1 MTPAKVDGRQPAGAD
16 SGPLTDGA
24 PVHVW
29 APLTVPIYRA
39 LWLTALVSNIGTWMQ
54 TVGAQWFL
62 VEQHTSPLLIALI
75 QTASAAP
82 VLLFGIP
89 AGVLGELLN
98 RRWLLIWMQALQVV
112 ISGAL
117 VWLTISGQLT
127 SYLLLGITF
136 LLGAATAV
144 QLPAYQAL
152 ATEIV
157 PRPMIPMAA
166 SLSAISINTARAI
179 GPAIAG
185 VLLSAYGVGFVFA
198 VNVASYAAFLLVLIF
213 WRKYVPSP
221 HEPEHFTD
229 AARAGIR
236 YVSNS
241 AVVKRIYVRLGLFV
255 VPGSVLYALLPLIAT
270 DRLGLDSVGYGLL
283 LAGLGAGSIAAAF
296 LVSWFHRVGVNRTV
310 FSCSALFGLAT
321 VGVAV
326 SPSILLTLP
335 LLAVAGAS
343 WIGVVATLNGTVQ
356 TFLPVWVRSRGLSIY
371 QMVLYGSMAAG
382 GLVSGVVAGWMG
394 AVVTCAIAGAVTV
407 VAATTHLIWPLVD
420 STDMRRTSV
429 ALPLKT
435 ADADA
440 HIDGDGATLVT
451 VRWTVNE
458 KDRAAFIAHA
468 SLVERSRRRTGARTW
483 GLYEDREYEQVLVE
497 VFAVGSWQEH
507 LQQHRTRLTPYDQEV
522 LHGADALAQTVD
534 VQHLIQLPNPVTP
547 HGRQEKKR

>member
-1 MTPAKVDGRQPAGAD
+1 MTPTTADSEEPAGAD

-82 VLLFGIP
+82 VLLLGIP

-117 VWLTISGQLT
+117 VWLTVSGQLT
-127 SYLLLGITF
+127 SYLLLGITL

-213 WRKYVPSP
+213 WRRYVPSP

-229 AARAGIR
+229 AARAGVR

-270 DRLGLDSVGYGLL
+270 DRLDLDSVGYGLL
-283 LAGLGAGSIAAAF
+283 LTGLGAGSITAAF

-310 FSCSALFGLAT
+310 FACSALFGLAT
-321 VGVAV
+321 VGVAA
-326 SPSILLTLP
+326 SPNIFLTLP
-335 LLAVAGAS
+335 LLAVAGGS

-382 GLVSGVVAGWMG
+382 GLVSGVVAGWTG
-394 AVVTCAIAGAVTV
+394 AVVTCAITGAVTV
-407 VAATTHLIWPLVD
+407 VAAATQLLWPLVD
-420 STDMRRTSV
+420 TTDMRRASV
-429 ALPLKT
+429 ALPLT
-435 ADADA
+435 AADSDE
-440 HIDGDGATLVT
+440 HIEGDRATLVT
-451 VRWTVNE
+451 VRWTVSEEDRE
-458 KDRAAFIAHA
+458 KFIAHS

-483 GLYEDREYEQVLVE
+483 SLYEDREDEQVLVE

-507 LQQHRTRLTPYDQEV
+507 LQQHRTRLTQYDQEV
-522 LHGADALAQTVD
+522 LHTADALAQTVD
-534 VQHLIQLPNPVTP
+534 VQHLIEIPHTITP
-547 HGRQEKKR
+547 HKRQEKKT